1 MRKHR
6 VLAGILAAIML
17 LGMVPSALAADTG
30 KSCHDPHPQEVSFDN
45 LRLAKF
51 AESLN
56 NSQETTVNLI
66 VSAPSDQNQVA
77 VEFVLDGTSSL
88 HEEGDL
94 GLIKQTAA
102 AIKNT
107 FSKSENVYVGITV
120 FGRKAETVLS
130 MKSVDAI
137 TENANE
143 MADNLSEQLKNLDT
157 WLGSNVQ
164 AGIHKGLADLQKAP
178 EGSKKYMVLVTDGG
192 SYWWLDGEEPANNTY
207 YTGAGAETAPLMN
220 NDAAEG
226 GYDELTPFEELIK
239 LDLDSK
245 PETYGDASA
254 HEPLAAAVQQI
265 KEKKASKEEKAYTNF
280 ETGIYWA
287 AKELEKIP
295 GDVNLITVGKEYY
308 PNKGIKALTTLA
320 GDFVDMAIEKDTTG
334 FSKSLR
340 GLSLDAAM
348 DEIAAKLS
356 IAVPAGSVIVDRM
369 GKTVAEKGDT
379 EKYDFN
385 LRTDAMFTLRVD
397 AKGVATQTYE
407 AAMVNNV
414 VAFADGSTLEYVS
427 GSDEHFVFTLGQDI
441 YTGGQITLIYKEKL
455 VNYDTSSGHHD
466 VRTNVDAILDTV
478 PVAENGKYEG
488 VAFPEPILSYRE
500 GSGSNGG
507 GTIIP
512 DDEVPKAELNET
524 DHYAYIIG
532 RKDGLVHP
540 EANITRGEV
549 ATIYFRMLTD
559 ESRNELW
566 SQSNPY
572 TDVHPDTWC
581 NAAVSTMSRA
591 GVIQGFSDGTFR
603 PYAPITR
610 AQFATIAVRFFE
622 VVYAGE
628 DKFTDIADHWAK
640 DYINKA
646 AEAALINGFSD
657 GTFRPNQNI
666 TRAQAMAIFNRVLG
680 RAPEKDHLLPDD
692 MITWPDNMNKSA
704 WYYAN
709 MQEATNS
716 HEYEVRYD
724 AEGNPYEVWTKIL
737 PVRDWAA
744 FEKEWSTV
752 NSAANPGE
760 VISVPVNVKK

>member
-6 VLAGILAAIML
+6 VLAGILTAIML
-17 LGMVPSALAADTG
+17 LGMVPSALAAGTAEYKGPNPGQITYAEQGVILDKNATEL
-30 KSCHDPHPQEVSFDN
+30 KSG
-45 LRLAKF
+45 
-51 AESLN
+51 
-56 NSQETTVNLI
+56 ETTLNLTI
-66 VSAPSDQNQVA
+66 SAPSDQSPVA

-88 HEEGDL
+88 HGISGDTNPVKKMVTDIQNKL
-94 GLIKQTAA
+94 SGKLD
-102 AIKNT
+102 
-107 FSKSENVYVGITV
+107 NVYVGITV
-120 FGRKAETVLS
+120 FGSKAATVVPMSKLQDAGNFDIDSWATVLR
-130 MKSVDAI
+130 A
-137 TENANE
+137 
-143 MADNLSEQLKNLDT
+143 ADF
-157 WLGSNVQ
+157 LGTNVQ
-164 AGIHKGLADLQKAP
+164 AGLKAGIADLTSATLP
-178 EGSKKYMVLVTDGG
+178 AHTRKYMVLITDGG
-192 SYWWLDGEEPANNTY
+192 SYYWMNGNEAVNNSY
-207 YTGAGAETAPLMN
+207 YTGRDNDGTPTTASLMN
-220 NDAAEG
+220 SDAADG
-226 GYDELTPFEELIK
+226 GYTALTSLKNMPALSAAPK
-239 LDLDSK
+239 
-245 PETYGDASA
+245 TYGDPDA
-254 HEPLAAAVQQI
+254 HEPLAAAVQDI
-265 KEKKASKEEKAYTNF
+265 KSDDDKYTNF

-287 AKELEKIP
+287 AQELNNIP
-295 GDVNLITVGKEYY
+295 DDVNLFTVGKDYY
-308 PNKGIKALTTLA
+308 KNQGIDALTNLA
-320 GDFVDMAIEKDTTG
+320 GEFVQMAIDMDDT
-334 FSKSLR
+334 
-340 GLSLDAAM
+340 
-348 DEIAAKLS
+348 KLS
-356 IAVPAGSVIVDRM
+356 EKLTNMDFEDALVKIANQISIMVPKDSTVTDYIGRTQKDKGETETYNFDVI
-369 GKTVAEKGDT
+369 T
-379 EKYDFN
+379 EDG
-385 LRTDAMFTLRVD
+385 FTL
-397 AKGVATQTYE
+397 
-407 AAMVNNV
+407 V
-414 VAFADGSTLEYVS
+414 VGQNSYSGKPVEGKQNTWSFGDGSELVYTP
-427 GSDEHFVFTLGQDI
+427 GSDENFVLTLGQDI
-441 YTGGQITLIYKEKL
+441 VRGGKVALTYNAKL
-455 VNYDTSSGHHD
+455 AEYDGSSGHHD
-466 VRTNVDAILDTV
+466 VLTNVEAYLDII
-478 PVAENGKYEG
+478 PAAGNK
-488 VAFPEPILSYRE
+488 ADRCHFPEPSLGYHV
-500 GSGSNGG
+500 GSGGGG

-512 DDEVPKAELNET
+512 DDEPPKAELNET

-572 TDVHPDTWC
+572 TDVQPDTWC
-581 NAAVSTMSRA
+581 NAAVSTMTRA

-622 VVYAGE
+622 VVYSGD

-680 RAPEKDHLLPDD
+680 RAPEKDHLLPGE
-692 MITWPDNMNKSA
+692 MITWPDNMDKNA

-716 HEYEVRYD
+716 HEYEIKYD
-724 AEGNPYEVWTKIL
+724 ADGEPYEVWTKLL